1 MYITKPNLECLTNVL
16 NSHRNHRIVN
26 IIDNTSSEEELQS
39 RAALELQLH
48 RKKTSNKRR
57 RSKASN
63 KQQQQLLPHELVEIW
78 DGAEDVPSSED
89 GDADG
94 DGELLA
100 DSDECSDGA
109 GHQLVPAAVLKHL
122 HGEGPY
128 IRAIAETNI
137 SELLSGAENDGS
149 YSSPMSNKSEKN
161 LADFDDEDVSP
172 CEEELAQLVNSHA
185 GRVAAPNCRDVAP
198 AFAAAAAALMAAQ
211 SAMAM
216 QKSGETNVAVAA
228 AAVAAAAVATGN
240 AQQSL
245 VAMRQQAN
253 AAAAVA
259 AVAAAK
265 AKSDSDGDLLE
276 VSNKQQNS
284 PKSTSTSSSN
294 NQPSFKLNDVC
305 QPGNTLLWDLLQDD
319 KIVSASSRIC
329 SSQFI

>member
-1 MYITKPNLECLTNVL
+1 M
-16 NSHRNHRIVN
+16 
-26 IIDNTSSEEELQS
+26 QS

-57 RSKASN
+57 RSKAGNN
-63 KQQQQLLPHELVEIW
+63 KQQQQQLLPHELVEIW

-89 GDADG
+89 GDADN

-185 GRVAAPNCRDVAP
+185 GRVPAANCRDVAP

-216 QKSGETNVAVAA
+216 QKSGETNVAAAA

-259 AVAAAK
+259 AAAAAK

-276 VSNKQQNS
+276 VSNKQNS

-319 KIVSASSRIC
+319 KIVSAAKDL
-329 SSQFI
+329 FFYPT